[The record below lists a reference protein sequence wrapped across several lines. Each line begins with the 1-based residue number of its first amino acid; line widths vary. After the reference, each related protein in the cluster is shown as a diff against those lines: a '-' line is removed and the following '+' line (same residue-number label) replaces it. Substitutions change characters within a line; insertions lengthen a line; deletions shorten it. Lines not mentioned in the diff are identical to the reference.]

1 MLVKENVQKEQDF
14 TIYNKIKDFN
24 CYVRTNVAN
33 SIPSIYRDMRIHL
46 LDECYNLISL
56 LFGAIYSKGNI
67 RLKYL
72 NDIKVKLSLIDY
84 LFSGFRDNRIIKDK
98 TLNVAISKLA
108 TIKNII
114 YGWIINE
121 EKGKK

>member
-1 MLVKENVQKEQDF
+1 MLVKENEKKEQDF

-24 CYVRTNVAN
+24 SYVRTNIAS

-46 LDECYNLISL
+46 LDECYNLVSL
-56 LFGAIYSKGNI
+56 LFGAIYNKGNI

-72 NDIKVKLSLIDY
+72 NDMRVKLSLIDY
-84 LFSGFRDNRIIKDK
+84 LFTDINDCRIIKEK
-98 TLNVAISKLA
+98 TLKVAISKLA

-114 YGWIINE
+114 YGWIVNE

>member
-1 MLVKENVQKEQDF
+1 MLSKENNQKEQDF

-24 CYVRTNVAN
+24 GYVRANIAN

-56 LFGAIYSKGNI
+56 LFGVIYSKGNI

-72 NDIKVKLSLIDY
+72 NDINVKLSLSDY
-84 LFSGFRDNRIIKDK
+84 LFSEYWDNRIIKD
-98 TLNVAISKLA
+98 
-108 TIKNII
+108 
-114 YGWIINE
+114 
-121 EKGKK
+121 